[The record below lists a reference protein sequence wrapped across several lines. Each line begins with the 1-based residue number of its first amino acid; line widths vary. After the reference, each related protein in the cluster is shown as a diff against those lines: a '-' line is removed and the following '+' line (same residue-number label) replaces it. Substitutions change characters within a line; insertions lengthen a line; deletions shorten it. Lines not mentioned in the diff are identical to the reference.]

1 MKQTAGGRRTQQEKM
16 KTVEG
21 NKEKKIEIT
30 GREIKHEEK
39 TVFWIMRYIFVSWC
53 DNNTNYYVKRTRAAH
68 KSGRKGGEITINFNK
83 EKKK

>member
-39 TVFWIMRYIFVSWC
+39 TVF
-53 DNNTNYYVKRTRAAH
+53 
-68 KSGRKGGEITINFNK
+68 
-83 EKKK
+83 